1 MSISDNLKS
10 VSQRITDAALRAG
23 RDPSHI
29 SLIAVSKT
37 RPADYVTEA
46 MKCGQLDFG
55 ENRPQELAAK
65 AEQIGGSVRWH
76 QIGQLQKN
84 KVRHI
89 ISHTALI
96 HSVDSL
102 SLAEEIEKRAAAIG
116 KIQDILIQVNI
127 SGEESKSGVSP
138 SGAVRLCR
146 DIANLPHV
154 HICGLMTISVRD
166 YDYNQNKQLFSALAS
181 LASEIEAEKIE
192 NVSMKELSMGMT
204 HDFEAAVEAGA
215 TMVRVG
221 EAIFGER
228 DYSLNNPTQNI
239 NQ

>member
-29 SLIAVSKT
+29 KLIAVSKT

-55 ENRPQELAAK
+55 ENRPQELALK
-65 AEQIGGSVRWH
+65 AEQIGGIVRWH

-89 ISHTALI
+89 IRYATLI

-102 SLAEEIEKRAAAIG
+102 SLAEEIEKRAAAID
-116 KIQDILIQVNI
+116 KIQEILIQINI

-138 SGAVRLCR
+138 SEAVRLCR
-146 DIANLPHV
+146 DIAALPHV
-154 HICGLMTISVRD
+154 HICGLMTISVKD
-166 YDYNQNKQLFSALAS
+166 YGYVQNKQLFSSLAA

-192 NVSMKELSMGMT
+192 NVSMKELS
-204 HDFEAAVEAGA
+204 
-215 TMVRVG
+215 
-221 EAIFGER
+221 
-228 DYSLNNPTQNI
+228 
-239 NQ
+239 

>member
-10 VSQRITDAALRAG
+10 VNKKITDAALRAG

-29 SLIAVSKT
+29 RLIAVSKT
-37 RPADYVTEA
+37 RPVDYVTEA
-46 MKCGQLDFG
+46 MKHEQLDFG

-65 AEQIGGSVRWH
+65 AEQLGGGIRWH

-89 ISHTALI
+89 IAYTELI

-116 KIQDILIQVNI
+116 KVQRILIQVNI
-127 SGEESKSGVSP
+127 SGEESKSGVNP
-138 SGAVRLCR
+138 SEAAQLCR
-146 DIANLPHV
+146 DIAPMPHV
-154 HICGLMTISVRD
+154 QICGLMTISVKG
-166 YDYNQNKQLFSALAS
+166 YDYGQNKQLFTALAS
-181 LASEIEAEKIE
+181 LASEIEAENIE

-204 HDFEAAVEAGA
+204 HDFEAAIEAGA

-221 EAIFGER
+221 TAIFGER
-228 DYSLNNPTQNI
+228 DYTSDTTPKTTNM
-239 NQ
+239 